1 MKFHFRD
8 LTVVNQNENTPS
20 VEPATATSG
29 HERPTPRTRRSHAFW
44 RDLEPRSTW
53 QVLGTS
59 SNCACH
65 RTSDLCVSHTADL
78 VPSRFVRVNAQGKT
92 RSSEL
97 AYQQAQKGNERRAWL
112 FMYEGTNRTKWFR
125 SFTPPHNLLNLR
137 CTKQCYPGGFQVHLI
152 HIAMQVMISR
162 GSSCSAE

>member
-1 MKFHFRD
+1 MK
-8 LTVVNQNENTPS
+8 TPVNPPWNPPLRL
-20 VEPATATSG
+20 VATSAR
-29 HERPTPRTRRSHAFW
+29 RPARAAVTPFDVTLSHDQ
-44 RDLEPRSTW
+44 RGKSLVHPRIAR
-53 QVLGTS
+53 VIALPI
-59 SNCACH
+59 CACH
-65 RTSDLCVSHTADL
+65 TLADL

-137 CTKQCYPGGFQVHLI
+137 CTKQCYPDGFQVHLI

-162 GSSCSAE
+162 GSWCSAE